1 MFVESTP
8 LEVYRDYIGI
18 VGKPTKSDAPYEQ
31 YAKPLWNSWA
41 QFYTKVDQEKLL
53 DYATDLHDNGLDG
66 HTIQLDDK
74 WESNYGNP
82 TWDPKT
88 LPRSPRASPRRSTPW
103 GSTSASGSPCGST
116 RTPPTTSTRSTTAIC
131 SWTPRTRPSRAT

>member
-1 MFVESTP
+1 VMDVTLNAQKDGLGRFTVESPDTYKATVFVESTP

-18 VGKPTKSDAPYEQ
+18 VGKPAKSDATYEQ

-74 WESNYGNP
+74 WESNYGNL

-88 LPRSPRASPRRSTPW
+88 FPDP
-103 GSTSASGSPCGST
+103 
-116 RTPPTTSTRSTTAIC
+116 
-131 SWTPRTRPSRAT
+131 